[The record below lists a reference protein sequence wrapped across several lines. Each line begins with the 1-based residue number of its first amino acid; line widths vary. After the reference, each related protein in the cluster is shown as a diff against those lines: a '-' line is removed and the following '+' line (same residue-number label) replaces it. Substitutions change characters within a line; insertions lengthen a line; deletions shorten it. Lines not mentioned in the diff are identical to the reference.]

1 MRLSWPKLLIVIA
14 LLIVILVELRAVLA
28 FFEIHLSV
36 TATLAIGVVVIG
48 TLVLWTVLS
57 SADRSEE

>member
-14 LLIVILVELRAVLA
+14 LLIVILVELRSILA

-36 TATLAIGVVVIG
+36 TATLVLGVVVIG
-48 TLVLWTVLS
+48 ALVLWTVFS